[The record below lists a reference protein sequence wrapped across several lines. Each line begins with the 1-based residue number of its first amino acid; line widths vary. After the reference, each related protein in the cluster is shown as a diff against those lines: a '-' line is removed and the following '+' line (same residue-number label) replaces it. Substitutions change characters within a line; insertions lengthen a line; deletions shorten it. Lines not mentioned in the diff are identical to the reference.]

1 MKTEIA
7 TLVAYAT
14 ITIAAAATP
23 NAAQAGSSDV
33 AAGLF
38 GGFVA
43 GAIVGS
49 VVAPRPYYGPPPVYV
64 APAPVYAGPECYWT
78 RGRAMWDGYRWVR
91 PAIQV
96 CD

>member
-1 MKTEIA
+1 MKIKISVIVACA
-7 TLVAYAT
+7 TVAMTT
-14 ITIAAAATP
+14 ITAPTTV
-23 NAAQAGSSDV
+23 QAGSGDV

-49 VVAPRPYYGPPPVYV
+49 AIAPRPYYGPPPVYV
-64 APAPVYAGPECYWT
+64 APAPVYAGECYWT
-78 RGRAMWDGYRWVR
+78 RGRPMWNGYAWVR
-91 PAIQV
+91 PRIQV